1 MTLRPR
7 TVHRKTDG
15 KGQQEASKEVGF
27 FEKMLFRVLIQ
38 ETVSDKRQLKN
49 CQPIE
54 GCPG

>member
-1 MTLRPR
+1 
-7 TVHRKTDG
+7 
-15 KGQQEASKEVGF
+15 
-27 FEKMLFRVLIQ
+27 MLFRVLIQ